1 MKNTL
6 YTISL
11 LLSFESLDKKIKYHS
26 EVENPMERDFC
37 KFHTFSLLR
46 KNSRNYKL
54 SFSLPSDIKIT
65 EKKDNLLLK
74 ALYLISF
81 KSRFCHDFKNRS
93 VTNYFKFF
101 FFLSREKNGLANYSY
116 DLFEDDIY
124 LETLAINNL
133 YNIYHMEQ
141 TNKLNHS
148 K

>member
-1 MKNTL
+1 MKNAL

-11 LLSFESLDKKIKYHS
+11 LLSFESLDKKIRHHS
-26 EVENPMERDFC
+26 EAENPTERDFC

-46 KNSRNYKL
+46 KGSRNSKI
-54 SFSLPSDIKIT
+54 SFSLPSDIEII

-93 VTNYFKFF
+93 VSNYFKFF
-101 FFLSREKNGLANYSY
+101 FFLSRQKNGLDNHSY

-133 YNIYHMEQ
+133 YNIYHIEQ
-141 TNKLNHS
+141 VN
-148 K
+148 

>member
-26 EVENPMERDFC
+26 EVENSIERDLC

-46 KNSRNYKL
+46 KNYRKYKI
-54 SFSLPSDIKIT
+54 SFSLPSDIKII

-93 VTNYFKFF
+93 VSNYFKFF
-101 FFLSREKNGLANYSY
+101 SFYLDKKMVWIIILMTFLKM
-116 DLFEDDIY
+116 IY
-124 LETLAINNL
+124 I
-133 YNIYHMEQ
+133 
-141 TNKLNHS
+141 
-148 K
+148 

>member
-1 MKNTL
+1 MKNTS
-6 YTISL
+6 YTTCL

-26 EVENPMERDFC
+26 EIDNPGGGDFC

-46 KNSRNYKL
+46 ENARTYKVNP
-54 SFSLPSDIKIT
+54 SLISEIKIT

-93 VTNYFKFF
+93 VSNYFKFF
-101 FFLSREKNGLANYSY
+101 FFLSRQKTGLANYSY
-116 DLFEDDIY
+116 NFFEDDIY

-133 YNIYHMEQ
+133 YNIYHIEQ
-141 TNKLNHS
+141 LN
-148 K
+148 